1 MVYTNYRLEVPTVF
15 VFNVEAT
22 GIQQLQTSVTSG
34 TLNYQVSSGQLAKQY
49 KRYTNTYN
57 QKIVLKKEY

>member
-1 MVYTNYRLEVPTVF
+1 MVLFRRALKNYVRAKVAVPQVK
-15 VFNVEAT
+15 
-22 GIQQLQTSVTSG
+22 VTSG